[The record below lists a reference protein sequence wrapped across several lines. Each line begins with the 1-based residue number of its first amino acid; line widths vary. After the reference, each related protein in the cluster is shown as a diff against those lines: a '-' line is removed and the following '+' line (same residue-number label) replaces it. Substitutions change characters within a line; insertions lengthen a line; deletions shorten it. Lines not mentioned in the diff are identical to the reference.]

1 MSSSKKTTRTSL
13 TPENLEQAVGGSG
26 SIEEEYKKN
35 QYINDVIRPEMASI
49 RVTMEQLSHGSEEY
63 LAYRTKLE
71 SLHAEI
77 ESITGANQAGFILVN
92 FIAEKKSNAA
102 KAEHLTNSTI
112 MGNIR

>member
-49 RVTMEQLSHGSEEY
+49 RVTMEQLLSHGSADY
-63 LAYRTKLE
+63 LAYQQ
-71 SLHAEI
+71 SLHAKI
-77 ESITGANQAGFILVN
+77 ELVN
-92 FIAEKKSNAA
+92 FIAEKMSYAA
-102 KAEHLTNSTI
+102 KAEHLAKSTI